1 MSWTVARDWT
11 TGELISAAIMNS
23 AVRDNLN
30 ALNPGGL
37 TIDLTGNG
45 AVITTGSYTRFEMP
59 FSVCAQRATLIAPGQ
74 PSTLQISLCK
84 APYASLLSPSL
95 ISGASPPT
103 LCAASTVQMTS
114 LSTWTA
120 QWDQGDWIVVN
131 VVGCS
136 GITRAQ
142 LGLWWNRI

>member
-1 MSWTVARDWT
+1 MSWTSARTWT
-11 TGELISAAIMNS
+11 TGELVSAAIMNS

-37 TIDLTGNG
+37 TIDLDGNG
-45 AVITTGSYTRFEMP
+45 AVITAGSYTRFQLP
-59 FSVCAQRATLIAPGQ
+59 FSVCAQQATLIAPGQ

-84 APYASLLSPSL
+84 APYASLLAPSL
-95 ISGASPPT
+95 ITGSSPPT
-103 LCAASTVQMTS
+103 LCAASAAQMTS
-114 LSTWTA
+114 LSTWTTD
-120 QWDQGDWIVVN
+120 WSQGDWIFVN

-142 LGLWWNRI
+142 LGIYWNRT